1 MVVAELE
8 SVEELGIVSP
18 MPPPHELASTPPLSW
33 RLPRLSSSTSL
44 EREGGTGE
52 RAWGYSIR
60 VGEGVAP
67 AGVEEGGMLSAHTRC
82 SATRSSSA
90 SLHPHN
96 HQGWRAKHH

>member
-1 MVVAELE
+1 
-8 SVEELGIVSP
+8 
-18 MPPPHELASTPPLSW
+18 
-33 RLPRLSSSTSL
+33 
-44 EREGGTGE
+44 
-52 RAWGYSIR
+52 